1 MSMTFK
7 RVASGALILTLALGL
22 LLSSAACNASA
33 ETEAP
38 KLSVQAVKQGDLL
51 IGQYADGRIS
61 IPATSLNF
69 AVAGTI
75 QEVLVQPGQV
85 VQAGEVLA
93 RLNPAT
99 LEVALEAAKL
109 GVAKANAALSEAVLQ
124 RNYTLSSEQV
134 KLISLER
141 EIYESRA
148 RAIEA
153 YDQQVLKLNYLKNE
167 DPSVAAA
174 EVALAQAEANYDS
187 LSDPDEADELAVEKA
202 RVALDDA
209 SAARDYNIALETA
222 KLVPIERA
230 YLEAQAD
237 LADNP
242 AIYTEYSQNYDM
254 QKLKVDYLNQS
265 DAAVENARFALD
277 DAKARLTA
285 AEQDL
290 ASANLLAPR
299 DGVIS
304 AVTGEVGDLVAAS
317 SASSASAASASS
329 LITLAATGTVEVSAY
344 LTETDISGVEVGQA
358 MRVAVDALAL
368 EKQAGTVTSISLTPK
383 IDSTGIVSYLVT
395 GVLTDPDPR
404 ILDGMTTFVT
414 FVKKEKPGV
423 LLVSN
428 KAVFLVDGQQT
439 VTVQKEDGTLEDR
452 PVTLGLTNGTV
463 SEVVNGLAA
472 GEKVVTGGLV
482 R

>member
-1 MSMTFK
+1 MTFK
-7 RVASGALILTLALGL
+7 RVASGAVILTLLLGL
-22 LLSSAACNASA
+22 LLGSAACSASA
-33 ETEAP
+33 ETEAL

-85 VQAGEVLA
+85 VKAGEVLA
-93 RLNPAT
+93 RLDPAT

-174 EVALAQAEANYDS
+174 EVALAQAEANYDA

-209 SAARDYNIALETA
+209 IAARDYNIALETA

-254 QKLKVDYLNQS
+254 QKLKVDYLQQS
-265 DAAVENARFALD
+265 DAAVENARFALE

-290 ASANLLAPR
+290 AAANLLAPR

-317 SASSASAASASS
+317 SSSAASATS

-428 KAVFLVDGQQT
+428 KAVFLVDGQQM

-463 SEVVNGLAA
+463 SEVVNGLTA
-472 GEKVVTGGLV
+472 GEKVVTGGLQ

>member
-1 MSMTFK
+1 MTFK
-7 RVASGALILTLALGL
+7 RVASGAVILTLLLGL

-33 ETEAP
+33 ETEAQ

-85 VQAGEVLA
+85 VKAGEVLA
-93 RLNPAT
+93 RLDPAT
-99 LEVALEAAKL
+99 LEVVLEAAKL

-174 EVALAQAEANYDS
+174 EVALAQAEANYDA

-209 SAARDYNIALETA
+209 IAARDYNIALETA

-254 QKLKVDYLNQS
+254 QKLKVDYLQQS
-265 DAAVENARFALD
+265 DAAVENARFALE

-290 ASANLLAPR
+290 AATNLLAPR

-317 SASSASAASASS
+317 SSSAASATS

-463 SEVVNGLAA
+463 SEVVDGLAA
-472 GEKVVTGGLV
+472 GEKVVTGGLE